1 MIKKLVLAVVVIALA
16 PVSNSFAAA
25 SGPGCGVGQMIFKG
39 QKGVVP
45 QVLAA
50 TTNGTFGNQTFG
62 ISTGTLGCTQDGV
75 VKNDQK
81 VNMFAGVNLE
91 NLSQEMA
98 QGKGESLAS
107 LASLLGVPA
116 DHQSEFF
123 ALTQEQYTAIF
134 PSERTTSAEMLVALN
149 GAMSSHPTLSSY
161 ASSH

>member
-1 MIKKLVLAVVVIALA
+1 MKRLLYAAVVFALI
-16 PVSNSFAAA
+16 PVSQSFAEAT
-25 SGPGCGVGQMIFKG
+25 GPGCGVGAIIFKG

-50 TTNGTFGNQTFG
+50 TTNGTLGNQTFG

-81 VNMFAGVNLE
+81 VDVFASANLD

-98 QGKGESLAS
+98 QGQGEHLAS

-116 DHQSEFF
+116 EHQSEFF
-123 ALTQEQYTAIF
+123 ALTQTKYTAIF
-134 PSERTTSAEMLVALN
+134 PTEQTTSNEMLVSLN
-149 GAMSSHPTLSSY
+149 GEMSTHPTLSSFT
-161 ASSH
+161 SSH